1 MPLWTA
7 NDDPTGRPNY
17 ANNAT
22 VYGVDKTEAAVTG
35 NTLGPGWVN
44 VTKGTGYV
52 TFSVVNGGSGYANAD
67 VITVDGG
74 ANPATTNA
82 TANIVVGESANLT
95 GTLAITSG
103 NVNVTATG
111 ANLLSTFANSEQL
124 FVYSNS
130 SNMIVKTINK
140 VVNSSFMNV
149 TSTFAVTN
157 AAVNYGKA
165 GVIKFITNPV
175 VGSGF
180 TTTYNVAISGTGL
193 GANVVSG
200 LGGRAGRTTYE
211 HMVVVKNMTGDAS
224 DDTVLPDA

>member
-1 MPLWTA
+1 M
-7 NDDPTGRPNY
+7 
-17 ANNAT
+17 
-22 VYGVDKTEAAVTG
+22 
-35 NTLGPGWVN
+35 
-44 VTKGTGYV
+44 
-52 TFSVVNGGSGYANAD
+52 
-67 VITVDGG
+67 
-74 ANPATTNA
+74 
-82 TANIVVGESANLT
+82 VGESANLT

-224 DDTVLPDA
+224 DDTVLPDS